1 MCLACRGQ
9 SCLCVVWGWR
19 GWAHHCSGPVT
30 VLPTRDHWA
39 PPTAIVQ
46 MGKLRPR
53 GTRTGRGGLQEQQNS
68 PASPL
73 ARCFPSFK
81 AWGCAS
87 GKQATSCWW
96 QSSPAGKSSLES
108 DFHPRLQERGMAH
121 KFLSF
126 SRVLVAASCRL

>member
-1 MCLACRGQ
+1 MFGPQKTELSVCGVGVAGMGSSLLRASDCPSNSGSLGPTHGHCTNGETEAQRNQ
-9 SCLCVVWGWR
+9 DPPGWSAR
-19 GWAHHCSGPVT
+19 AAELSG
-30 VLPTRDHWA
+30 LPL
-39 PPTAIVQ
+39 
-46 MGKLRPR
+46 G
-53 GTRTGRGGLQEQQNS
+53 
-68 PASPL
+68 
-73 ARCFPSFK
+73 RCFPSFK